1 MDYFHDP
8 IKVILRMGCSPGLVV
23 KDGDSQS
30 KGREF
35 ESQHWILDGYF
46 RSNLLQ
52 NLFLAKTE
60 NKTN

>member
-1 MDYFHDP
+1 
-8 IKVILRMGCSPGLVV
+8 MGCSPGLVV
-23 KDGDSQS
+23 KEGDSQS